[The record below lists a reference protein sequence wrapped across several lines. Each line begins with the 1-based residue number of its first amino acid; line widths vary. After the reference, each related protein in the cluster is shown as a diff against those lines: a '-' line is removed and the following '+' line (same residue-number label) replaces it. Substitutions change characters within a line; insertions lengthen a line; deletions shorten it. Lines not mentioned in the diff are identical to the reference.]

1 MTHFHKIIIEGF
13 GSIQKRLIYNLD
25 SPGMNILTARNGTG
39 KTTIFSALYWVLFG
53 KTLKKSNLVQT
64 WEKLRLPGFK
74 GTKVSTNFNKGSNH
88 YEVIRYEK
96 YKGHKS
102 RLVLIENGKERN
114 DLRDKKDVQKEICDI
129 LGMSLDLFKNSII
142 FGQKMKRLIEEDGP
156 TKKKVFEEIF
166 ETQYIQNAKVVAE
179 ENKTILSQD
188 LQACYSDNNLIEAKL
203 QSARAHRKNLKEI
216 IAEFED
222 RKKEELE
229 DLQEAHENTL
239 ESISDRE
246 EELREIKDAPNTL
259 MKLENRL
266 NIHNRDKDTK
276 KDLEGKLFKVDFT
289 LSQIEGANKDILYT
303 QKYIK
308 QQLAIKT
315 NTCSMCKQKIPKAQ
329 MAKERKN
336 FKRQLK
342 EIEINKEANRL
353 KEVDLKAEKK
363 LILEQLVKYE
373 TIHDKINATN
383 IEIALAS
390 KQVAKYKE
398 KTYAIK
404 TLKEFILPILKRI
417 ETCRNKKAPKNNQ
430 LKVINKLK
438 KDLEK
443 SQTLTLKVKKQWEIQ
458 DWLIKDPLS
467 NSGIKAYIFNHM
479 LGLVN
484 QKLKKYG
491 HFLNMDI
498 TFGMDLASAHKDFY
512 ITIQKYNSIIHYE
525 DLSGGEAQLVNIC
538 IAFAIH
544 DVVSNEKPFNIL
556 IMDEIF
562 EGCDAEN
569 IDIISDLIK
578 LKSQGRSIHIITH
591 HKDFIPTNANFIR
604 LFNKGGLT
612 YKAA

>member
-1 MTHFHKIIIEGF
+1 
-13 GSIQKRLIYNLD
+13 
-25 SPGMNILTARNGTG
+25 
-39 KTTIFSALYWVLFG
+39 
-53 KTLKKSNLVQT
+53 
-64 WEKLRLPGFK
+64 
-74 GTKVSTNFNKGSNH
+74 
-88 YEVIRYEK
+88 
-96 YKGHKS
+96 
-102 RLVLIENGKERN
+102 
-114 DLRDKKDVQKEICDI
+114 
-129 LGMSLDLFKNSII
+129 
-142 FGQKMKRLIEEDGP
+142 
-156 TKKKVFEEIF
+156 
-166 ETQYIQNAKVVAE
+166 
-179 ENKTILSQD
+179 
-188 LQACYSDNNLIEAKL
+188 
-203 QSARAHRKNLKEI
+203 
-216 IAEFED
+216 
-222 RKKEELE
+222 
-229 DLQEAHENTL
+229 
-239 ESISDRE
+239 
-246 EELREIKDAPNTL
+246 
-259 MKLENRL
+259 
-266 NIHNRDKDTK
+266 
-276 KDLEGKLFKVDFT
+276 
-289 LSQIEGANKDILYT
+289 
-303 QKYIK
+303 
-308 QQLAIKT
+308 
-315 NTCSMCKQKIPKAQ
+315 MCKQKIPKAQ